1 MSEQRDEP
9 AVVIE
14 RRSGGGTGLFLLGL
28 AVGAGLALLFA
39 PQSGEETRDVVR
51 RTARRLRRRAKNL
64 AEDAGETI
72 DELRQTGLDAVHDMS
87 QKGRDAAHDIS
98 QTGKTAA
105 REARRAI
112 ERRLAQH
119 KKTRDDSFDGED
131 DGV

>member
-1 MSEQRDEP
+1 VSEQRDES
-9 AVVIE
+9 ALVIE

-39 PQSGEETRDVVR
+39 PQSGEETRDTVR
-51 RTARRLRRRAKNL
+51 KAARGLRRKARDL
-64 AEDAGETI
+64 ADDAGETI
-72 DELRQTGLDAVHDMS
+72 DELRQTGLDAVHDIS
-87 QKGRDAAHDIS
+87 STGREAAREMG

-119 KKTRDDSFDGED
+119 KKAKDDSFDGED